1 LSRYEEIKVG
11 DRAVL
16 QRRITGEDIEKF
28 AEVTG
33 DKNPVHLDEEYAKA
47 SFFGRRIAHGM
58 LTAGLISNLLGNV
71 LPGPGTVYL
80 RQELKFL
87 APVYPGDTIEA
98 GVEVLEKND
107 AKKILRLKTSC
118 RNQEGKAVL
127 EGEALVMLRE

>member
-1 LSRYEEIKVG
+1 MSRYEEIKVG

>member
-1 LSRYEEIKVG
+1 MSRYEEIKVG

-28 AEVTG
+28 AAVTG

-58 LTAGLISNLLGNV
+58 LTAGLISSLLGNV
-71 LPGPGTVYL
+71 LPGPGTIYL
-80 RQELKFL
+80 RQELRFL

-118 RNQEGKAVL
+118 RNQEGKTVL
-127 EGEALVMLRE
+127 EGEALVMLPG

>member
-1 LSRYEEIKVG
+1 MSRYEEIKVG

-33 DKNPVHLDEEYAKA
+33 DVNPLHLDDEYAQKTV
-47 SFFGRRIAHGM
+47 FGRRIAHGM
-58 LTAGLISNLLGNV
+58 LTASLISNLLGNV

-127 EGEALVMLRE
+127 EGEAVVMLRG

>member
-1 LSRYEEIKVG
+1 MSRYEEIKVG

-127 EGEALVMLRE
+127 EGRFLSG

>member
-1 LSRYEEIKVG
+1 M
-11 DRAVL
+11 
-16 QRRITGEDIEKF
+16 TGEDIEKF
-28 AEVTG
+28 AAVTG

-58 LTAGLISNLLGNV
+58 LTAGLISSLLGNV
-71 LPGPGTVYL
+71 LPGPGTIYL

-107 AKKILRLKTSC
+107 AKKTLRLKTSC
-118 RNQEGKAVL
+118 CNQEGKAVL
-127 EGEALVMLRE
+127 EGEAYVMLPG